1 MPIGS
6 SLPKQY
12 IYLVSKI
19 YNFPFRCFYHS
30 IILSNYGAL
39 GDFELMPVDLDSPL
53 GFIFLALIIYFPAM
67 AANGAPVFIK
77 RGTPVDLGRFF
88 IDGRRIFGDGKTYE
102 GLLIGLVF
110 GTGVGAIYSLFFN
123 EPIFIIYSS
132 VSSLGS
138 LVGDMVGAFIKRRL
152 GLPRG
157 SPAPVLDQLG
167 FYLFATLFIKIFSL
181 DEMVGYNIDL
191 KIFITGALL
200 VFTLHVATNWGAYR
214 LRIKSVPY

>member
-1 MPIGS
+1 MPA
-6 SLPKQY
+6 SLD
-12 IYLVSKI
+12 
-19 YNFPFRCFYHS
+19 N
-30 IILSNYGAL
+30 
-39 GDFELMPVDLDSPL
+39 PL
-53 GFIFLALIIYFPAM
+53 GVVFLALIIYFPAM

-102 GLLIGLVF
+102 GFLIGLVF
-110 GTGVGAIYSLFFN
+110 GTGVGAIYSLVFN
-123 EPIFIIYSS
+123 NSTFIIYGLI
-132 VSSLGS
+132 SSLGS

-157 SPAPVLDQLG
+157 YPAPVLDQLG

-181 DEMVGYNIDL
+181 DRMVGYDIDL
-191 KIFITGALL
+191 KVFIAGALL
-200 VFTLHVATNWGAYR
+200 VFILHVATNWGAYK